1 VLWGASVI
9 RALRWILIAEL
20 TWLIAGGLFLVR

>member
-1 VLWGASVI
+1 VI